1 MKKIKS
7 FGAACLVILLLPSL
21 SSARE
26 PFLAS
31 IYFNLGFPQ
40 NEFGKNVD
48 RVGISG
54 IGHFAYNF
62 PNSPFL
68 VGLSFG
74 VLVYGRDTREEPF
87 SLTIPDVMV
96 NVTATNMIY
105 LCHFFV
111 RVQPLKGKLRPYLDG
126 LIGFNVLSTDTRVR
140 SQSWLGGSVAR
151 SNIHNDL
158 SWSYGAGGG
167 LMVQVYSK
175 KKKRKDS
182 YLSIYIDLGTRYLR
196 GAKAE
201 YLTEGS
207 ILVEGGQV
215 LYEVTKSPID
225 LITAHIG
232 FSFAF

>member
-1 MKKIKS
+1 MNKVKS
-7 FGAACLVILLLPSL
+7 FGAGCLILLVFTSL
-21 SSARE
+21 GFARE

-40 NEFGKNVD
+40 NEFGENVNK
-48 RVGISG
+48 VGISG

-62 PNSPFL
+62 PESPFL

-74 VLVYGRDTREEPF
+74 VLMYGRNTREEPF
-87 SLTIPDVMV
+87 SETIPDVMV
-96 NVTATNMIY
+96 DVTATNMVY
-105 LCHFFV
+105 LCHFFI

-126 LIGFNVLSTDTRVR
+126 LLGFNVLSTDTRVK
-140 SQSWLGGSVAR
+140 SQSWLGQGVVR

-158 SWSYGAGGG
+158 TLSYGAGAG
-167 LMVQVYSK
+167 LMIQVYSK
-175 KKKRKDS
+175 ERKRKEGLFS
-182 YLSIYIDLGTRYLR
+182 VFIDLGARYLS

-215 LYEVTKSPID
+215 IYDVTKSRTD
-225 LITAHIG
+225 LITTHIG
-232 FSFAF
+232 VTFTF

>member
-1 MKKIKS
+1 MNKVKS
-7 FGAACLVILLLPSL
+7 FGAGCLIILLFTSL
-21 SSARE
+21 GSARE

-40 NEFGKNVD
+40 NEFGENVD
-48 RVGISG
+48 NVGISG

-62 PNSPFL
+62 PKSPFL

-74 VLVYGRDTREEPF
+74 VLMYGRNTREEPF
-87 SLTIPDVMV
+87 SETIPDVMV
-96 NVTATNMIY
+96 DVTATNMVY
-105 LCHFFV
+105 LCHFFI

-126 LIGFNVLSTDTRVR
+126 LIGFNVLSTDTKVK
-140 SQSWLGGSVAR
+140 SQSWLGEGVVR

-158 SWSYGAGGG
+158 TLSYGGGAGLMIQVFSKARKRNGG
-167 LMVQVYSK
+167 LFSVF
-175 KKKRKDS
+175 
-182 YLSIYIDLGTRYLR
+182 IDLGARYLS

-215 LYEVTKSPID
+215 IYDVTKSRTD
-225 LITAHIG
+225 LITTHIG
-232 FSFAF
+232 VTFTF

>member
-1 MKKIKS
+1 MNKVKS
-7 FGAACLVILLLPSL
+7 FGAGCLIILLFTSL
-21 SSARE
+21 GSARE

-62 PNSPFL
+62 PESPFL

-74 VLVYGRDTREEPF
+74 VLMYGRNTREEPF
-87 SLTIPDVMV
+87 SETIPDVMV
-96 NVTATNMIY
+96 DVTATNMVY
-105 LCHFFV
+105 LCHFFI

-126 LIGFNVLSTDTRVR
+126 LLGFNVLSTDTRVK
-140 SQSWLGGSVAR
+140 SQSWLGQGVVR

-158 SWSYGAGGG
+158 TLSYGAGAG
-167 LMVQVYSK
+167 LMIQVYSK
-175 KKKRKDS
+175 ERKRKEGLFS
-182 YLSIYIDLGTRYLR
+182 VFIDLGARYLS

-215 LYEVTKSPID
+215 IYDVTKSRTD
-225 LITAHIG
+225 LITTHIG
-232 FSFAF
+232 VTFTF